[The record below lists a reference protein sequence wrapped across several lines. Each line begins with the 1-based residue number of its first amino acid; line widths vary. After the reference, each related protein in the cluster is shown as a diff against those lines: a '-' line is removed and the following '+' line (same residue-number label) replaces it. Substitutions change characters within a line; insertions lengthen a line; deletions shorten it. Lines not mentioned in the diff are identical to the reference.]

1 MIAPTNDLNLLNPN
15 SSFIKKIIFGST
27 DQYAQLSVGQ
37 DVIGQLQFDCV
48 WILHLVE
55 LSIDV
60 KVSERIPVFNVAV
73 LEFELNRAFILDH
86 PVPTLHY
93 AH

>member
-1 MIAPTNDLNLLNPN
+1 MALSLVVEHTNDLNLLNPN
-15 SSFIKKIIFGST
+15 LSFIKKIIFGST

-55 LSIDV
+55 LSI
-60 KVSERIPVFNVAV
+60 NV
-73 LEFELNRAFILDH
+73 
-86 PVPTLHY
+86 
-93 AH
+93 